1 MSKFYRLNDEHVAF
15 NCPGC
20 GCGHMIRISGAHP
33 VWEWNGDLN
42 NPTVSPSIRI
52 SYPANPN
59 ALEEFKEWRL
69 ERCCHMFV
77 KDGKIQ
83 FLNDCTHLLAGL
95 TVDIP
100 DWEE

>member
-1 MSKFYRLNDEHVAF
+1 
-15 NCPGC
+15 
-20 GCGHMIRISGAHP
+20 MIRISGAHP